1 MNEHL
6 LNLLGLETDADGAT
20 VFASVQALKQQLEAA
35 RAEVEAGK
43 QAIAAASAAADPA
56 KYVPVEAVESLKTD
70 LAALRQAEAAR
81 RIDELVKPA
90 LADGRLIPTLEDWAR
105 TLGAASLPQL
115 EAFLEKATPIPA
127 LKGSQTKGIAP
138 GNSDGGDP
146 IAAARTRWEGSSAL
160 RAEFDSI
167 GAYLAYVKAE
177 ANGQVKIL
185 RSGSQE

>member
-70 LAALRQAEAAR
+70 LAALRQAEASR

-90 LADGRLIPTLEDWAR
+90 LEDGRLIPTLEGWAR
-105 TLGAASLPQL
+105 NLGAASLPQL

-127 LKGSQTKGIAP
+127 LKGSQTGGVAP
-138 GNSDGGDP
+138 GNSDGGGDP
-146 IAAARTRWEGSSAL
+146 IAAAKSRWEGSSAL

-177 ANGQVKIL
+177 SNGQVKIL
-185 RSGSQE
+185 RANQE